1 MNQADKKAQQRI
13 LEKIKLIRSSGGSI
27 NINETKTEQA
37 ARIAKAKKDVKF
49 CVEYY
54 FPHYATSECADFH
67 VKWANRVKRDK
78 KFIGFAKWGRGQA
91 KSVWNNI
98 IIPFWIWLN
107 EGDNYFV
114 LIGQN
119 ERRAQQLIEDIRL
132 EFEANPRIINDFGE
146 QKKHGSWEDG
156 FFITQGGFIGQALG
170 LGQSCRGLRVGNKR
184 PKQINGDD
192 LETRKSIN
200 NERIQ
205 DEHVEWVEQE
215 LLPTMDGEHERLM
228 FSNNWFA
235 PVMFLRKLAA
245 RHKDWFVHEVIA
257 YNPVTKL
264 PTWKTKYDDTYF
276 LEKEKKMGT
285 LAAQAEYC
293 HITHPK
299 GKIFT
304 PEQIQYT
311 KLPRLDHMEA
321 LAGHWDVAYA
331 GTATGDFNAIPVWG
345 LKHKEF
351 YKVTTF
357 LKQCKM
363 RTAVSWMCDFQ
374 KNLPAGAIVHWQFEA
389 QFWNDEVERTIRE
402 VEDEYGITLNIVKIQ
417 VAKVKKYDRMLTM
430 QPYYQNNRIWYG
442 NKLKDHSDTQVG
454 LAQLFGLEPNYKTKD
469 DSPDADQQAIE
480 KLSTF
485 IYSNRTGDIS
495 TGKIKRKHVY

>member
-170 LGQSCRGLRVGNKR
+170 QRKN
-184 PKQINGDD
+184 IY
-192 LETRKSIN
+192 TRANPI
-200 NERIQ
+200 
-205 DEHVEWVEQE
+205 
-215 LLPTMDGEHERLM
+215 
-228 FSNNWFA
+228 
-235 PVMFLRKLAA
+235 
-245 RHKDWFVHEVIA
+245 HK
-257 YNPVTKL
+257 T
-264 PTWKTKYDDTYF
+264 
-276 LEKEKKMGT
+276 
-285 LAAQAEYC
+285 
-293 HITHPK
+293 
-299 GKIFT
+299 
-304 PEQIQYT
+304 
-311 KLPRLDHMEA
+311 
-321 LAGHWDVAYA
+321 
-331 GTATGDFNAIPVWG
+331 
-345 LKHKEF
+345 
-351 YKVTTF
+351 
-357 LKQCKM
+357 
-363 RTAVSWMCDFQ
+363 S
-374 KNLPAGAIVHWQFEA
+374 
-389 QFWNDEVERTIRE
+389 
-402 VEDEYGITLNIVKIQ
+402 
-417 VAKVKKYDRMLTM
+417 
-430 QPYYQNNRIWYG
+430 
-442 NKLKDHSDTQVG
+442 
-454 LAQLFGLEPNYKTKD
+454 
-469 DSPDADQQAIE
+469 
-480 KLSTF
+480 
-485 IYSNRTGDIS
+485 
-495 TGKIKRKHVY
+495 